1 MKNNFS
7 KYKITHRHLIVLLII
22 TIFTVFLFQY
32 NQIEK
37 VNLYNNEG
45 KTYERAEVVNIIS
58 DNITDNGNEIGKQ
71 TVTLKLLSGKYKGK
85 EVEAV
90 SSSSYLYGVHC
101 VVGMKVI
108 ASVSESSDSVYVN
121 VYSYD
126 RSPII
131 YIIIIFFLIILCII
145 GGKQGINSAIA
156 LIFTFICI
164 VFLFLPMIYRGI
176 SPIFAA
182 IIVSVLTTI
191 VTMYLIGG
199 ISSKTFTSII
209 GTVLGVIISGFFAL
223 IFGHLTKISGY
234 NVSDI
239 EQLSYVGQMT
249 NINIGELMY
258 AGILISSL
266 GAIMD
271 VAMSVSSTINE
282 IFYRNPELSSK
293 ELFKSGINVGKDM
306 IGTMSNTLIL
316 AFTGGSLNTL
326 VFMYAYNYPAI
337 QIMNMYSIGIEII
350 QGIAATLGVVL
361 TVPIVSLISASHL
374 CRKKKME
381 I

>member
-293 ELFKSGINVGKDM
+293 ELFKSGINVGDGNDVKYID
-306 IGTMSNTLIL
+306 
-316 AFTGGSLNTL
+316 
-326 VFMYAYNYPAI
+326 
-337 QIMNMYSIGIEII
+337 IGIYWWII
-350 QGIAATLGVVL
+350 KYLGIYVCL
-361 TVPIVSLISASHL
+361 
-374 CRKKKME
+374 
-381 I
+381 

>member
-271 VAMSVSSTINE
+271 VAMSISSTINE

-306 IGTMSNTLIL
+306 MGTMSNTLIL

-361 TVPIVSLISASHL
+361 TVPIISLISVWHL
-374 CRKKKME
+374 CVKKKVR

>member
-101 VVGMKVI
+101 VKGMKVI
-108 ASVSESSDSVYVN
+108 ASVNESSDSVYVN

-271 VAMSVSSTINE
+271 VAMSISSTINE

-306 IGTMSNTLIL
+306 MGTMSNTLIL

-361 TVPIVSLISASHL
+361 TVPIISLISVWHL
-374 CRKKKME
+374 CVKKKVR

>member
-306 IGTMSNTLIL
+306 MGTMSNTLIL

>member
-306 IGTMSNTLIL
+306 MGTMSNTLIL

-374 CRKKKME
+374 CRKKKTE

>member
-239 EQLSYVGQMT
+239 DQLSYVGQMT

-306 IGTMSNTLIL
+306 MGTMSNTLIL